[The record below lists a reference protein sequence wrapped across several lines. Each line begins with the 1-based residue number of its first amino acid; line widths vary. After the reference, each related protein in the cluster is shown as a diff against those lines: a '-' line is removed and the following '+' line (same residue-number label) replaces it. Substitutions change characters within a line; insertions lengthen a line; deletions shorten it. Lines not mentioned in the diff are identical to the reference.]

1 MHNKLPTY
9 TTPRWQPNM
18 APSFVFQFL
27 PRAGYER
34 IAQLLIA
41 VSMIHPWFLVYYKL
55 VSIQRRS
62 I

>member
-1 MHNKLPTY
+1 
-9 TTPRWQPNM
+9 M